1 VAVRI
6 ALHDYAGHPFQ
17 VQLSRELA
25 RRDHHVLHLHC
36 SSVRTGKGAL
46 AIAPDD
52 PPSLS
57 FRAISLEE
65 EFERYSPW
73 RRVLQEHQYAA
84 RLLSSLEKF
93 RPELIMSANTPL
105 FVQRRLL
112 AACKERAIPFV
123 FWQQDILG
131 LGTRALA
138 RKRLRILGT
147 VAGEVLVALERSL
160 LRRSSAVVVISE
172 DFVPILQSWGIPA
185 NRIHVIE
192 NWAPLD
198 EIPVL
203 PRDNDWAREQGLVD
217 KSVLLYSGTLGLKHN
232 PSLLLKTAMHF
243 RADHTVVLAVISE
256 GIGAE
261 WLKESARAN
270 ALANIVILGFQPYQ
284 RLPEVFASADILL
297 TVLDSDAGAFSV
309 PSKVLSYHCAGRPL
323 LAALPRDNLARR
335 TIERA
340 GSGVVVDP
348 EDETGFTNAAD
359 ELLRRADVRSELG
372 RKARRYAEQTFA
384 LGPITD
390 RFEDV
395 FRLSRPV

>member
-1 VAVRI
+1 VRI

-25 RRDHHVLHLHC
+25 RRNHEVLHLHC
-36 SSVRTGKGAL
+36 SSLRTGKGAL
-46 AIAPDD
+46 AKAPDD

-57 FRAISLEE
+57 LGAVSLDE
-65 EFERYSPW
+65 EFDRYSPW
-73 RRVLQEHQYAA
+73 KRVLQEHQYAA
-84 RLLSSLEKF
+84 RLLTSLESF
-93 RPELIMSANTPL
+93 GPELVMSANTPL

-112 AACKERAIPFV
+112 AACTGHTIPFV

-147 VAGEVLVALERSL
+147 VAAEALVALERSL
-160 LRRSSAVVVISE
+160 LRRSSAVVAISE
-172 DFVPILQSWGIPA
+172 DFVPVLQGWDIPA
-185 NRIHVIE
+185 DRIHVIE

-203 PRDNDWAREQGLVD
+203 PRDNDWAREQNLVE
-217 KSVLLYSGTLGLKHN
+217 KKVLLYSGTLGLKHN
-232 PSLLLKTAMHF
+232 PSLLLNTAMHF
-243 RADHTVVLAVISE
+243 REDDTVVMAVISE

-261 WLKESARAN
+261 WLKGSARAN
-270 ALANIVILGFQPYQ
+270 ALSNIVILGFQPYE
-284 RLPEVFASADILL
+284 RLPEVFATADVLL
-297 TVLDSDAGAFSV
+297 ALLESDAGVFSV
-309 PSKVLSYHCAGRPL
+309 PSKVMSYHCAGRPL

-340 GSGVVVDP
+340 GSGIAVDP
-348 EDETGFTNAAD
+348 EDEAGFTNAAD

-395 FRLSRPV
+395 FASVRTRVD

>member
-1 VAVRI
+1 
-6 ALHDYAGHPFQ
+6 
-17 VQLSRELA
+17 
-25 RRDHHVLHLHC
+25 
-36 SSVRTGKGAL
+36 
-46 AIAPDD
+46 
-52 PPSLS
+52 
-57 FRAISLEE
+57 
-65 EFERYSPW
+65 
-73 RRVLQEHQYAA
+73 
-84 RLLSSLEKF
+84 
-93 RPELIMSANTPL
+93 M
-105 FVQRRLL
+105 
-112 AACKERAIPFV
+112 
-123 FWQQDILG
+123 
-131 LGTRALA
+131 
-138 RKRLRILGT
+138 
-147 VAGEVLVALERSL
+147 
-160 LRRSSAVVVISE
+160 
-172 DFVPILQSWGIPA
+172 
-185 NRIHVIE
+185 
-192 NWAPLD
+192 
-198 EIPVL
+198 
-203 PRDNDWAREQGLVD
+203 
-217 KSVLLYSGTLGLKHN
+217 
-232 PSLLLKTAMHF
+232 
-243 RADHTVVLAVISE
+243 AVISE

-270 ALANIVILGFQPYQ
+270 ALANIVILGFQPYE

-323 LAALPRDNLARR
+323 LAALPRANLARR